1 MQRRSRLK
9 SFARQILG
17 HRLVQFV
24 LRALAPDNMHHSKL
38 LTIYLTLSRR
48 HVAHFMAEALNQS
61 AMAGQVTAGTDV
73 IELDRM
79 LQFASALKVL

>member
-1 MQRRSRLK
+1 
-9 SFARQILG
+9 
-17 HRLVQFV
+17 
-24 LRALAPDNMHHSKL
+24 
-38 LTIYLTLSRR
+38 
-48 HVAHFMAEALNQS
+48 MAEALNQS